1 MVYFAMIYDK
11 KKSKK
16 IFWHANCIYQTARK
30 KQEAKMSKLTE
41 KEFKA
46 LEKSLEIFVKEVQE
60 NYQEIIKND
69 ERQKEYVFELLDGKQ
84 MVNYFGYKLGYK
96 Y

>member
-1 MVYFAMIYDK
+1 
-11 KKSKK
+11 
-16 IFWHANCIYQTARK
+16 
-30 KQEAKMSKLTE
+30 MSKLTE

-46 LEKSLEIFVKEVQE
+46 LEKNLGIFVKEVQE

-69 ERQKEYVFELLDGKQ
+69 ERQKEYFYQLLDGKQ
-84 MVNYFGYKLGYK
+84 IVNYFGYKLGYK